1 VPRKL
6 RPLSGCQT
14 SKIILQI
21 TSAFLYYRTC
31 WTGFKNKVAG
41 PTQLVPNWE
50 SGFPSTSNAIVILL
64 RSEDGCPLRDA
75 MLPGFALREDKEKA
89 PPKRKLGRATLWI
102 GTDWSAAQAVTPSF
116 CRSLRNCS
124 ASFIW
129 MTCIP
134 SFAALSRFSG
144 RSSIKQH
151 SSGGR
156 CVISRA
162 RR

>member
-75 MLPGFALREDKEKA
+75 MLPGFALREDKEKPRPSGSLDG
-89 PPKRKLGRATLWI
+89 PPSGLELTG
-102 GTDWSAAQAVTPSF
+102 PP
-116 CRSLRNCS
+116 LR
-124 ASFIW
+124 
-129 MTCIP
+129 
-134 SFAALSRFSG
+134 L
-144 RSSIKQH
+144 
-151 SSGGR
+151 
-156 CVISRA
+156 
-162 RR
+162 